1 MVKIDWMHCADLGV
15 LVYNVYLLGEVLWS
29 LLDDLAGL
37 AVGTLAARR
46 ARGFKELK
54 KRIRQY
60 YSEKRISTR
69 VPLKRFKVTRI
80 KSGNKSP
87 KLGVKAV
94 QARKLLPLA
103 PCLVARYCGLRGRF
117 GENRFQCVHIL
128 CKIYE
133 LSNKLEL
140 SADELQEWRW
150 NNCLFMSEGCKRAR
164 QTIVSNT
171 HMIALRMIW
180 KFRGS
185 EQRIRRAPGGG
196 SQRTHKDFAED
207 SERIG
212 RGSTEGAQRV
222 CRGLAEDLQGTDR
235 GLAVDLQR
243 THGGPTKDSLR
254 FRQGLAQLAGQGFR
268 QGLT

>member
-1 MVKIDWMHCADLGV
+1 MPYFSLERVKIDWMHCADLGV
-15 LVYNVYLLGEVLWS
+15 LVYLLGEVFWS

-103 PCLVARYCGLRGRF
+103 PCLVAQCRGLHRRF
-117 GENRFQCVHIL
+117 AENRFQCVHIL

-133 LSNKLEL
+133 LSNKL
-140 SADELQEWRW
+140 
-150 NNCLFMSEGCKRAR
+150 
-164 QTIVSNT
+164 
-171 HMIALRMIW
+171 AL
-180 KFRGS
+180 
-185 EQRIRRAPGGG
+185 
-196 SQRTHKDFAED
+196 
-207 SERIG
+207 
-212 RGSTEGAQRV
+212 
-222 CRGLAEDLQGTDR
+222 CR
-235 GLAVDLQR
+235 
-243 THGGPTKDSLR
+243 
-254 FRQGLAQLAGQGFR
+254 
-268 QGLT
+268 